1 MASTNY
7 DRVTKALDLLKSG
20 LYPYFE
26 RELKNAYAS
35 RWTDSIRRYIQDSR
49 SFDKKGNIN
58 WDIYNVLLVMWEQ
71 WNDVFKKTL
80 GQSERTLVSE
90 LRDTR
95 NQWAHQKPFSTDDTY
110 RALDSISR
118 LLDAVSAPETEEIEK
133 MKMELLRLRFDE
145 QRRSE
150 QKKAAVAPVEGKP
163 KGNLKPWRE
172 IITPHKD
179 VASGKYQQAEFAAD
193 LWQVFLGEGSSEY
206 KDPVEFFRRTYL
218 TDGLKDLLT
227 NSLQRLSGKGGD
239 PVVELQTNF
248 GGGKTHSLLALY
260 HLYSGKLATELSGIE
275 ELTKPLGLNVVKG
288 VRKAIFVGTKVSPGQ
303 VHKKPDKVTVKTLWG
318 ELAWQLGGKEGYDLI
333 KDADQTATN
342 PGDTFRELLNKYSP
356 CLILIDEWVAY
367 ARQLHENPDL
377 PAGTFATQFTFAQTL
392 TEAVKCADRALLVIS
407 IPVSQNEVGGDMG
420 KLALD
425 QLRNAIGRVEAS
437 WRPASQDEGFEI
449 VRRRLFEPIVDNQ
462 LFIQRDAVA
471 RAFSE
476 MYATQSQE
484 FPSNCREGEYE
495 RRIKSSY
502 PIHPELFDHLY
513 NDWSTL
519 DKFQRTRGVLRLM
532 ATVIHSLWKRQD
544 SNLLIMPA
552 TVPID
557 DPTVLNELTRYLEE
571 NWTPVIEQ
579 DVDGPH
585 SLPLTLDGE
594 NPNLGRYSACRR
606 VARTIYLG
614 SAPLQRV
621 ANKGIDDR
629 QVKLGCSQPGES
641 TATFGDA
648 LRRLT
653 DKATFLYVDGNRYW
667 YSTQPTVARLAD
679 DRAQQLSEHDV
690 EEEIRKRLR
699 EESRRRG
706 EFSKVHVCVTCKDI
720 PDETDSRLVIL
731 GPEFPHTAKDEKSP
745 ARNEVTTILE
755 SRGNSPRNNRNT
767 LVFLAPD
774 ATRLQELSAA
784 VRQYMA
790 WMSIVHD
797 REELNLDAF
806 QGRQAET
813 KRKNADETV
822 KVRIPE
828 TYQWLLVPIQN
839 SPDGP
844 IEWREIRL
852 QGQDDLAVRASK
864 KLKNE
869 ELLIPQMGGTV
880 LRMWLDRIPLWRGD
894 HVGVK
899 QVAED
904 FSKYL
909 YLPRLKDQDVLI
921 MAIQEGIS
929 LLTWENDT
937 FAYAE
942 AWDDKKKEYRGL
954 QAGKS
959 IHIIVDNQSVIVKSE
974 AAKIQFDKQKA
985 ETEKVVIPGKSSE
998 VIGKKTDKIPPIVK
1012 KLPTRFHA
1020 SVKLDPQRLG
1030 RDIEKI
1036 ATEVVPHISKLI
1048 NAEVEITLDIQAKIP
1063 GGANENIV
1071 RTVTENCKVLNFIN
1085 YGFEEE

>member
-1 MASTNY
+1 MATSNY

-20 LYPYFE
+20 IYPYFE
-26 RELKNAYAS
+26 RELKNTYAG
-35 RWTDSIRRYIQDSR
+35 RWTETVRKYIRDAR

-58 WDIYNVLLVMWEQ
+58 WDISNILMVMWEE
-71 WNDVFKKTL
+71 WNEVFKKTL

-163 KGNLKPWRE
+163 KSGLKPWRE

-193 LWQVFLGEGSSEY
+193 LWQVYLGEGSSEY
-206 KDPVEFFRRTYL
+206 KDPTEFFRRTYL
-218 TDGLKDLLT
+218 TDGLRQLLT

-260 HLYSGKLATELSGIE
+260 HLHSGKLATELPGIE
-275 ELTKPLGLNVVKG
+275 EITKPLGLNLLKG
-288 VRKAIFVGTKVSPGQ
+288 VRKAVLVGTKISPGQ
-303 VHKKPDKVTVKTLWG
+303 VHKKQDKVTVKTLWG
-318 ELAWQLGGKEGYDLI
+318 ELAWQLGGKEGYEMV
-333 KDADQTATN
+333 KEADQTSTN
-342 PGDTFRELLNKYSP
+342 PGDALRELFNKYSP

-392 TEAVKCADRALLVIS
+392 TEAVKGADRAMLVVS
-407 IPVSQNEVGGDMG
+407 IPVSDNEIGGDMG

-425 QLRNAIGRVEAS
+425 HLRNTVGRVETP
-437 WRPASQDEGFEI
+437 WRPASPDEGFEI

-502 PIHPELFDHLY
+502 PIHPELFDRLN

-552 TVPID
+552 NVPID
-557 DPTVLNELTRYLEE
+557 DPDVLNELTRYLEE
-571 NWTPVIEQ
+571 NWPPVIGK

-585 SLPLTLDGE
+585 SLPLALDGE

-614 SAPLQRV
+614 SAPLQRA

-629 QVKLGCSQPGES
+629 QVKLGCAQPGES

-653 DKATFLYVDGNRYW
+653 DKATYLYVDGNRYW
-667 YSTQPTVARLAD
+667 YSTQPTVARLAN
-679 DRAQQLSEHDV
+679 DRAMQFNENDV
-690 EEEIRKRLR
+690 QEEIRKRLR
-699 EESRRRG
+699 EEARRRG
-706 EFSKVHVCVTCKDI
+706 EFSKVHVCVSCRDI
-720 PDETDSRLVIL
+720 PDETESRLVII
-731 GPEFPHTAKDEKSP
+731 GPDFPHTAKDEDSP
-745 ARNEVTTILE
+745 SRKEVTTILE

-774 ATRLQELSAA
+774 VTRLQELSSA

-790 WMSIVHD
+790 WMSIVRD

-813 KRKNADETV
+813 KRHNADETV

-828 TYQWLLVPIQN
+828 TYQWLLVPVQN

-844 IEWREIRL
+844 IEWSEIRL

-921 MAIQEGIS
+921 TAVREGIN
-929 LLTWENDT
+929 LLTWENET

-942 AWDDKKKEYRGL
+942 AWDEQKKEYHGL

-959 IHIIVDNQSVIVKSE
+959 IHIIMDNQSVIVKSE
-974 AAKIQFDKQKA
+974 AAKIQFDKQKGQ
-985 ETEKVVIPGKSSE
+985 EVKVVEPGN
-998 VIGKKTDKIPPIVK
+998 KTDIKDKKIEKTSPPVK

-1036 ATEVVPHISKLI
+1036 ANEVVPHIGSQL
-1048 NAEVEITLDIQAKIP
+1048 NVEVEITLDIQAKIP

-1071 RTVTENCKVLNFIN
+1071 RTVSENCKVLNFTN
-1085 YGFEEE
+1085 FGFEEE